1 MLVLSRKLN
10 ETILIGENIRVTLL
24 GIDGDK
30 IKIGID
36 APKDVK
42 VFREELLEA
51 TRSTNKQALDAPI
64 VSFDLSKLKRPP
76 SATGKPDKDN
86 SAAGETR
93 ADSDKQTGA

>member
-10 ETILIGENIRVTLL
+10 ETILIGDNIRVTLL

-36 APKDVK
+36 APRDIK

-64 VSFDLSKLKRPP
+64 ISFDLSKMKKKPSPP
-76 SATGKPDKDN
+76 N
-86 SAAGETR
+86 SNPG
-93 ADSDKQTGA
+93 

>member
-30 IKIGID
+30 IKIGIY
-36 APKDVK
+36 APRDVK

-51 TRSTNKQALDAPI
+51 TKSTNKQALDAPI
-64 VSFDLSKLKRPP
+64 VSFDLARIKKPATSQSTAAP
-76 SATGKPDKDN
+76 SESTAPKAP
-86 SAAGETR
+86 E
-93 ADSDKQTGA
+93 

>member
-10 ETILIGENIRVTLL
+10 ETILIGDNIRVTLL

-36 APKDVK
+36 APRDVK

-51 TRSTNKQALDAPI
+51 TKSTNKQALDAPI
-64 VSFDLSKLKRPP
+64 ISFDLSKIKKPP
-76 SATGKPDKDN
+76 ATENPPEKKD
-86 SAAGETR
+86 S
-93 ADSDKQTGA
+93 